1 MQRTISSG
9 VAPGHRAVIVGA
21 LLFVLRAGA
30 FGQAIP
36 SVDELVN
43 KNIAA
48 LGGSEKIQAIQAIKA
63 SGRLINRGGMEFP
76 LTIYLKRP
84 GLKRIDVNV
93 QGKSIIHAF
102 DGSDTWTINPLTGS
116 EEPKKGDESEL
127 QRARESADEMFAGD
141 LFDYKAKG
149 SKLEFAGNEEAHG
162 RPAYKLK
169 LVSRYGT
176 VKYIYLDAETFLEIK
191 TMTIRSHAGPET
203 GIEEYPSDYR
213 PVAGVMIAYSSELQ
227 KGGEVLIMSFDKM
240 EANLA
245 MEDALFKFPVV
256 SAAGAPEKALVKI
269 PPGALS
275 VRVTQ
280 HGYDPA
286 KLEFP
291 ANQPVTLAFTRE
303 SPSGCGVEVVFPSLS
318 IRKLLPLGETVL
330 VSLPPQPIGEIRFSC
345 GMGMLRGMIVAR

>member
-1 MQRTISSG
+1 MILIPFPKILRVPEQRITKMQTTISSV
-9 VAPGHRAVIVGA
+9 VATGHRAVIGGA
-21 LLFVLRAGA
+21 LLFVFRAGA

-149 SKLEFAGNEEAHG
+149 STLEFAGNEEAHG

-191 TMTIRSHAGPET
+191 TMTIRSHADPET
-203 GIEEYPSDYR
+203 AIDAYHSDYR
-213 PVAGVMIAYSSELQ
+213 PVPGVMIAYSSEFQNSRQLLILVFHKLQ
-227 KGGEVLIMSFDKM
+227 
-240 EANLA
+240 ANLA

-256 SAAGAPEKALVKI
+256 SDARSPEKALAQI
-269 PPGALS
+269 PPVAL
-275 VRVTQ
+275 RV
-280 HGYDPA
+280 
-286 KLEFP
+286 
-291 ANQPVTLAFTRE
+291 
-303 SPSGCGVEVVFPSLS
+303 
-318 IRKLLPLGETVL
+318 
-330 VSLPPQPIGEIRFSC
+330 
-345 GMGMLRGMIVAR
+345 